1 MWHSR
6 HHRNCNYRPRIRN
19 QNRTRRLL
27 RNRVRYVDRLDVVNR
42 DSVHP
47 ITHLQGDKL
56 ASMSQGRDLGT
67 VEIEAGTEASS
78 HTKTKS
84 SRPEQQVIEH

>member
-1 MWHSR
+1 MTWR
-6 HHRNCNYRPRIRN
+6 M
-19 QNRTRRLL
+19 L
-27 RNRVRYVDRLDVVNR
+27 RNRVRPMDGLEAVDR
-42 DSVHP
+42 DSVCP
-47 ITHLQGDKL
+47 KTHLQGEEL